1 MNKLL
6 VLAADAEKYTTLIR
20 AANLPEL
27 EIVTAGDAESASDV
41 LSNCNI
47 ILGDPLPVSELL
59 ASAAQLQWVQSTWAG
74 VDHLC
79 SPGLRTN
86 YILTGAK
93 DIFGNLIS
101 EYVMTYL
108 FALERGVFTMLKN
121 QAKQCWKPLPYRPA
135 REITVGIIG
144 LGSIGKHLA
153 HTARHFGIRVL
164 GLNRSG
170 KPCAGVEKVY
180 TNDDLPGFLEETDY
194 VVLTLPDT
202 PATKNFINT
211 DVLSLMKPSTVLI
224 NIGRGSIVNET
235 DLVRALREGIIGGA
249 VLDVFHAEP
258 LAKDSPLWQLPGVY
272 VTPHNAAT
280 SFPEDI
286 VAIFIDN
293 YQRFLKKEPLRHR
306 INFELGY

>member
-1 MNKLL
+1 VNKLL
-6 VLAADAEKYTTLIR
+6 ILAADAEKYTALIQ
-20 AANLPEL
+20 AADLQEL
-27 EIVTAGDAESASDV
+27 EIVTAGDAASASTM
-41 LSNCNI
+41 LNSCNI

-59 ASAAQLQWVQSTWAG
+59 ASAVQLEWVQSTWAG

-79 SPGLRTN
+79 RPGLRKD
-86 YILTGAK
+86 YVLTGAK
-93 DIFGNLIS
+93 GIFGNLIS

-108 FALERGVFTMLKN
+108 FALERGVFTMLDN
-121 QAKQCWKPLPYRPA
+121 QSDQYWKPLPYRPA
-135 REITVGIIG
+135 REITIGVIG

-170 KPCAGVEKVY
+170 KPCADVEKVY
-180 TNDDLPGFLEETDY
+180 TSDNLRGFFEETDY

-202 PATKNFINT
+202 PATKNFINAE
-211 DVLSLMKPSTVLI
+211 VLSLMRPSTVLM

-235 DLVRALREGIIGGA
+235 DLVHALREGVIGGA
-249 VLDVFHAEP
+249 VLDVFNTEP
-258 LAKDSPLWQLPGVY
+258 LAKDSPLWHLPGVY

-286 VAIFIDN
+286 VAIFINN
-293 YQRFLKKEPLRHR
+293 YQRFLKKEPLHHR

>member
-1 MNKLL
+1 VNKLL
-6 VLAADAEKYTTLIR
+6 ILAADAKKYAALIQTATLQ
-20 AANLPEL
+20 EL
-27 EIVTAGDAESASDV
+27 EIVTAGDAASASTM
-41 LSNCNI
+41 LNSCNI

-59 ASAAQLQWVQSTWAG
+59 ASAAQLEWVQSTWAG

-79 SPGLRTN
+79 LPGLRKD
-86 YILTGAK
+86 YVLTGAK
-93 DIFGNLIS
+93 GIFGSLIS

-108 FALERGVFTMLKN
+108 FALERGVFTMLIN
-121 QAKQCWKPLPYRPA
+121 QSEQVWKPLQYRPA
-135 REITVGIIG
+135 KEVTIGIIG

-153 HTARHFGIRVL
+153 GTARHFGIRVL

-180 TNDDLPGFLEETDY
+180 TAADLRGFLEEPDY

-202 PATKNFINT
+202 PATKNFINA
-211 DVLSLMKPSTVLI
+211 DVLGLMKPSTVLM
-224 NIGRGSIVNET
+224 NIGRGSIVNEN
-235 DLVRALREGIIGGA
+235 DLVNALRKGIIGGA
-249 VLDVFHAEP
+249 VLDVFNSEP
-258 LAKDSPLWQLPGVY
+258 LAKDSPLWNLPGVY

>member
-6 VLAADAEKYTTLIR
+6 ILAADAEKYTALIR
-20 AANLPEL
+20 SVNLQKL
-27 EIVTAGDAESASDV
+27 EIVTAGDAASASSM
-41 LSNCNI
+41 LNNCNI

-59 ASAAQLQWVQSTWAG
+59 ASAVQLEWVQSTWAG

-79 SPGLRTN
+79 QPGLRKD
-86 YILTGAK
+86 YVLTGAK
-93 DIFGNLIS
+93 GIFGSLIS

-108 FALERGVFTMLKN
+108 FVLERGVFAMRNNQLK
-121 QAKQCWKPLPYRPA
+121 QYWKPLPYRPA

-170 KPCAGVEKVY
+170 KPCDGVEKVY
-180 TNDDLPGFLEETDY
+180 TTDNLRGFLEEPDY

-202 PATKNFINT
+202 PATKNFINA
-211 DVLSLMKPSTVLI
+211 DVLSLMKPSTVLM

-235 DLVRALREGIIGGA
+235 DLVNALREGIIGGA
-249 VLDVFHAEP
+249 VLDVFDSEP
-258 LAKDSPLWQLPGVY
+258 LAKDSPLWHLPGVY

-280 SFPEDI
+280 SFPEAI

-293 YQRFLKKEPLRHR
+293 YQRFLEKEPLHHR

>member
-6 VLAADAEKYTTLIR
+6 ILAADAEKYTALIR
-20 AANLPEL
+20 VANLQGL
-27 EIVTAGDAESASDV
+27 EIVTAADAASASAM
-41 LSNCNI
+41 LNGCNI

-59 ASAAQLQWVQSTWAG
+59 ASAAQLEWVQSTWAG

-79 SPGLRTN
+79 QPGLRTD
-86 YILTGAK
+86 YVLTSAK
-93 DIFGNLIS
+93 GIFGSLIS

-108 FALERGVFTMLKN
+108 FGLERGVFAMLNNQLEKN
-121 QAKQCWKPLPYRPA
+121 WKPLPYRPA
-135 REITVGIIG
+135 RDITIGIIG

-153 HTARHFGIRVL
+153 RTAEYFGIRVL

-180 TNDDLPGFLEETDY
+180 TSDDLRGFLEEPDY

-202 PATKNFINT
+202 PATKNFIDA
-211 DVLSLMKPSTVLI
+211 DVFDLMKTSTVLM
-224 NIGRGSIVNET
+224 NIGRGSIVNES
-235 DLVRALREGIIGGA
+235 DLVNALREGIIGGA
-249 VLDVFHAEP
+249 VLDVFNSEP
-258 LAKDSPLWQLPGVY
+258 LAKDSPLWHLPGVY